1 MDDGSGDEV
10 DGEHESPIALWDI
23 LDKTWLKARKN
34 VDEYWKRKV
43 RAPLCFQNVGVF
55 YCFILHVVYIC
66 RLFFILLRA
75 DDPLANY

>member
-43 RAPLCFQNVGVF
+43 RAPPLFSKCVCF
-55 YCFILHVVYIC
+55 L
-66 RLFFILLRA
+66 LFHFACCLYLLA
-75 DDPLANY
+75 FLYLASS